1 MTITRRFVELDR
13 CRISYLTAG
22 DGAAAQPILLIHGSG
37 MSAGSWVNQLLGLSA
52 TFRVTAIDLP
62 GHGKSTAIP
71 HASVETYAATVARFL
86 EAIGARRVIVA
97 GHSLGGSVA
106 IALAARQ
113 PDAVT
118 GLVLVASCAKLP
130 RAETPGERWLA
141 FLPGPLRRML
151 FFTMA
156 QKLLFAPGA
165 PSGALDI
172 GMNELHACSTET
184 IRKDVDAARA
194 MDVTHS
200 AAAINVPALVLCGS
214 RDRLTPPVLSK
225 DLATLI
231 PRSQLGIIEG
241 AGHMLLLEAPE
252 LLNQAIVEF
261 AISLK
266 VEVRSSVLAREL
278 RGVSLIR
285 RLLDRARSRTPQ
297 PA

>member
-1 MTITRRFVELDR
+1 MSGNAVRASRCQRDRHVSRGRRHRCAFRAQRARRSLFLITCRVWHRCCSTTCTTSRMTITRRFVELDR

-172 GMNELHACSTET
+172 GMN
-184 IRKDVDAARA
+184 
-194 MDVTHS
+194 
-200 AAAINVPALVLCGS
+200 
-214 RDRLTPPVLSK
+214 
-225 DLATLI
+225 
-231 PRSQLGIIEG
+231 
-241 AGHMLLLEAPE
+241 
-252 LLNQAIVEF
+252 
-261 AISLK
+261 
-266 VEVRSSVLAREL
+266 
-278 RGVSLIR
+278 
-285 RLLDRARSRTPQ
+285 
-297 PA
+297 